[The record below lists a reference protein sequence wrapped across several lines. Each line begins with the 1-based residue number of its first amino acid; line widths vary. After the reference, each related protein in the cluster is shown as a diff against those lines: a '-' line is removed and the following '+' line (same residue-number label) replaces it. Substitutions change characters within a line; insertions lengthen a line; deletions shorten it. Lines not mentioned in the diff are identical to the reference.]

1 MQPEAAWADSSAP
14 ETIRFPVAG
23 MTCSS
28 CVNRITRALRKVDG
42 VSTVR
47 VDLRHETATVRRDPR
62 RVADTELA
70 AAVASAGY
78 QADLEAAITIA
89 AVPRPSILGHLL
101 RRLR

>member
-1 MQPEAAWADSSAP
+1 MPPEPAGEDWSDLA
-14 ETIRFPVAG
+14 TIRFPVAG

-28 CVNRITRALRKVDG
+28 CVNRITRALRKIDG

-62 RVADTELA
+62 RVADTTLA
-70 AAVASAGY
+70 AAVTASGY
-78 QADLEAAITIA
+78 QADLEAAIPIA
-89 AVPRPSILGHLL
+89 DVQRRSFLDHLL

>member
-1 MQPEAAWADSSAP
+1 MPPETAGADSSDM

-28 CVNRITRALRKVDG
+28 CVNRITRALRTIDG

-62 RVADTELA
+62 RVADTTLA
-70 AAVASAGY
+70 AAVTASGY
-78 QADLEAAITIA
+78 QADLEAAIPIA
-89 AVPRPSILGHLL
+89 DVQRRSFLDHLL

>member
-1 MQPEAAWADSSAP
+1 MSEV

-47 VDLRHETATVRRDPR
+47 VDLRHETATVGRDPER
-62 RVADTELA
+62 ASDAALA
-70 AAVASAGY
+70 AAIADAGY
-78 QADLEAAITIA
+78 RADLDASTV
-89 AVPRPSILGHLL
+89 VPTVEPIGFLEGL
-101 RRLR
+101 RRRSRRTGRDHE